1 MRDDTTRLDDDVRL
15 LAQRLFDMAR
25 NGDTATLAAYLDAG
39 APLDVRTGSGDTLV
53 MLASYHGR
61 SDTLRMLLHRG
72 AAANTPNTHGQ
83 SPLGGAA
90 FRGFLGICDE
100 LLEHGADPTH
110 RDPAGHTPAEYAAA
124 FGHTTLATR
133 LREAQLA
140 AATDVA

>member
-1 MRDDTTRLDDDVRL
+1 MRDHTTRLDDDVRL

-25 NGDTATLAAYLDAG
+25 NGDTAPLAAYLDAG
-39 APLDVRTGSGDTLV
+39 APLDVRTASGDTLV

-61 SDTLRMLLHRG
+61 FNTLRMLLHRG
-72 AAANTPNTHGQ
+72 APADTPNTHGQ

-90 FRGFLGICDE
+90 FRGFLDICDK
-100 LLEHGADPTH
+100 LLEHGADPTY

-124 FGHTTLATR
+124 FGHVTLATR